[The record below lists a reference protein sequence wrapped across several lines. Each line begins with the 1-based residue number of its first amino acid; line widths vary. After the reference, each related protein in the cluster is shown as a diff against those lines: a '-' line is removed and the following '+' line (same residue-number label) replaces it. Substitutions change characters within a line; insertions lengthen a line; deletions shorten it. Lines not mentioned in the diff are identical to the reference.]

1 MEDDFQKEGNAATL
15 ALQTIPT
22 PPLARTRQAHCFN
35 DAPYRLDNLRIQN
48 SLRRKLQPL
57 WNATSHCDEFYQLHH
72 SLQLV
77 PHL

>member
-22 PPLARTRQAHCFN
+22 P
-35 DAPYRLDNLRIQN
+35 
-48 SLRRKLQPL
+48 RKLQPL